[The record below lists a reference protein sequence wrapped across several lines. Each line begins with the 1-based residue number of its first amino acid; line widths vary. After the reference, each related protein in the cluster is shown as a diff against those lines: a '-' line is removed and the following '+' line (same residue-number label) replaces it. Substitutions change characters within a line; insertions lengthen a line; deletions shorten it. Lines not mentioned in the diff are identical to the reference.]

1 MKRSDINPMPQYYD
15 RYINLVPD
23 LELSEAFDFSIRQL
37 DQLDR
42 EWLAR
47 IHDKTYSPGKW
58 TVKDIFQHL
67 IDSERIMAYRAL
79 MFARGTASVAG
90 FEQDEFAAN
99 ANAGRRTVADL
110 LDELLSVRRATK
122 ALYDSFD
129 DDMLRA
135 KGISWE
141 YELSVVDL
149 AFTIIGHQIHHFNV
163 IGERYATL
171 EAAGHST

>member
-1 MKRSDINPMPQYYD
+1 
-15 RYINLVPD
+15 
-23 LELSEAFDFSIRQL
+23 
-37 DQLDR
+37 
-42 EWLAR
+42 
-47 IHDKTYSPGKW
+47 
-58 TVKDIFQHL
+58 
-67 IDSERIMAYRAL
+67 MAYRAL
-79 MFARGTASVAG
+79 MFARGTPSVAG

-99 ANAGRRTVADL
+99 ANAGRRTVANL

-135 KGISWE
+135 KGMSWE

-163 IGERYATL
+163 IGERYSTL